1 MGEDAGRR
9 EMGPR
14 KLRVGA
20 IVALCLVFAPIV
32 AVWAAY
38 GAWLTNRDLKA
49 FGHYH
54 A

>member
-1 MGEDAGRR
+1 MS
-9 EMGPR
+9 PR

-20 IVALCLVFAPIV
+20 IIALCLVFAPIV

-38 GAWLTNRDLKA
+38 GAWLTARDLKA
-49 FGHYH
+49 FGHYQ